1 MAGGRW
7 KGNLMHYTIRSGD
20 TLSRIAAA
28 HGTSL
33 QVLLDANPQYRDRP
47 GVIRVGD
54 IILIPSGA
62 GAAPGPGSSAARWLL
77 GSLSSKYETGGR
89 GPGTVSGG
97 IGDAG
102 GVSYGSYQMTSRP
115 RGGTVARFVAG
126 AAFPWRNRFAG
137 LKPGSPEFS
146 TAWRALA
153 SEAPEAF
160 FEVQHAFIKSTH
172 FDPLIA
178 KVLAEDGLD
187 VTARSP
193 AVQDAVWSTAVQHG
207 PHTPVM
213 HRAIAVVGGAR
224 HLHPVDLARDRRLI
238 GAIYAER
245 GRRSAAGNLVYFA
258 KNSKAVQ
265 DGVARRFRDEERDA
279 LSMLD
284 RIAAGSGPG

>member
-1 MAGGRW
+1 
-7 KGNLMHYTIRSGD
+7 MHYTIRSGD

-62 GAAPGPGSSAARWLL
+62 AGASGHAPSAVRWVL

-89 GPGTVSGG
+89 GPGTVSSG

-115 RGGTVARFVAG
+115 RGGTVARFVAQ
-126 AAFPWRNRFAG
+126 AAFPWRGRFAA

-146 TAWRALA
+146 AAWRGLA

-172 FDPLIA
+172 FDPLTA

-207 PHTPVM
+207 PRTPVM
-213 HRAIAVVGGAR
+213 HRAIAAVGGA
-224 HLHPVDLARDRRLI
+224 HQLQPVDLERDRRLI
-238 GAIYAER
+238 LAIYAER

-258 KNSKAVQ
+258 RNSEAVQ
-265 DGVARRFRDEERDA
+265 NGVARRFRDEERDA
-279 LSMLD
+279 LAMLD
-284 RIAAGSGPG
+284 RIAAGSGP

>member
-1 MAGGRW
+1 MD
-7 KGNLMHYTIRSGD
+7 YTIRSGD

-28 HGTSL
+28 YGTSL

-54 IILIPSGA
+54 VILIPSGSSGLA
-62 GAAPGPGSSAARWLL
+62 EAAAPAFSPAEPEVWVL

-89 GPGTVSGG
+89 GAGTVSSG

-115 RGGTVARFVAG
+115 HGGTVARFVAG
-126 AAFPWRNRFAG
+126 PAFPWRDRFAA

-146 TAWRALA
+146 AAWRALA
-153 SEAPEAF
+153 REAPAAF
-160 FEVQHAFIKSTH
+160 FEAQHAFIKATH
-172 FDPLIA
+172 FDPLVA
-178 KVLAEDGLD
+178 KVRVEDGLD
-187 VTARSP
+187 ILARAP

-207 PHTPVM
+207 PNTPVV
-213 HRAIAVVGGAR
+213 HRAIAAIGGAPS
-224 HLHPVDLARDRRLI
+224 LHPVDRGRDRRLI

-245 GRRSAAGNLVYFA
+245 GRRTAAGNLAYFSR
-258 KNSKAVQ
+258 NSKAVQ

-279 LSMLD
+279 LALLD
-284 RIAAGSGPG
+284 RVAAGSGSR